1 MTLIAQLIR
10 GTTFLDTRLQ
20 DYCNQWNAWI
30 GLDWFFYRVLVLPP
44 LYGLSNGPPFSW
56 LCIWLSCIF
65 YEPNSQK
72 FSFTLSTRVWWCCR
86 WAPACGQTHTH
97 GLSPICPGVW
107 NSLGISM
114 SVGVNY
120 NKRGSTNIVI
130 GSVASIRQRLCI
142 SLALGNT
149 LVDQTSTITN
159 SLSSSGN
166 TDNSSDKGNGN

>member
-1 MTLIAQLIR
+1 
-10 GTTFLDTRLQ
+10 
-20 DYCNQWNAWI
+20 
-30 GLDWFFYRVLVLPP
+30 
-44 LYGLSNGPPFSW
+44 
-56 LCIWLSCIF
+56 
-65 YEPNSQK
+65 
-72 FSFTLSTRVWWCCR
+72 
-86 WAPACGQTHTH
+86 
-97 GLSPICPGVW
+97 
-107 NSLGISM
+107 M

-130 GSVASIRQRLCI
+130 GSVASIRI

>member
-1 MTLIAQLIR
+1 
-10 GTTFLDTRLQ
+10 
-20 DYCNQWNAWI
+20 
-30 GLDWFFYRVLVLPP
+30 
-44 LYGLSNGPPFSW
+44 
-56 LCIWLSCIF
+56 
-65 YEPNSQK
+65 
-72 FSFTLSTRVWWCCR
+72 
-86 WAPACGQTHTH
+86 
-97 GLSPICPGVW
+97 
-107 NSLGISM
+107 M

-159 SLSSSGN
+159 NLSSSGN